1 MATPIKSVLQVSTGK
16 FVRDMQIATK
26 GVLALG
32 GAFSTVIGFILK
44 FTAVMAAATAGVV
57 FFINRNIQ
65 LIDRLGKV
73 SAVTGFTVRQLQ
85 DFRLAAELSGV
96 SSDQADIALRRF
108 SRRLGE
114 AGRNTGE
121 LLPALRR
128 LGISVRDTAGNLR
141 GPNDVLLDFADG
153 IKATKGE
160 TAQLSL
166 AFKAF
171 DSEGAELVQTLIKG
185 REGLLRFN
193 KTIEILGGT
202 VSQNTIRD
210 ITALNDKLTLLRTV
224 ITTLV
229 QETVGKLAPAFNE
242 LADRILSKII
252 IAVDDT
258 EDGLDKLSTLLA
270 TKFLQSI
277 KSVTLGMITFFN
289 SALVPLINGF
299 TSLASSLNAPGF
311 ELSNLKKNLAEFK
324 ELAGK
329 GLIDRLTSL
338 SVTSGRTAEI
348 LEEKLG
354 KGFLLTKDNI
364 AIAIQAIEEEIKRLE
379 GAGALDLT
387 KLVGFSQQDI
397 EQIKNIFDF
406 LINPPDMVIIPMD
419 PIPEEVV
426 VRAKMLDTLMSKI
439 FGKDR
444 TKMFWDDWTSTGI
457 GSLTKLG
464 AIAKLILG
472 EQIFENLR
480 EGLEAA
486 GVGDFV
492 KTLSEGFVKAGTM
505 LEDALATAIATG
517 KSDFSALGDHI
528 RQVLAKALV
537 QKFITGPIMGL
548 FGLASGG
555 PAKAGQPYIVGEEG
569 PELFIPK
576 ASGTVIP
583 NDTTMGIMG
592 AGGPGMGGGAVQNIV
607 INAVDTQ
614 SFKQA
619 LAKQDPEF
627 IFGLSQAG
635 ARRVPG

>member
-16 FVRDMQIATK
+16 FVKDMKIATK

-44 FTAVMAAATAGVV
+44 FTAVMTAAAAGVT

-73 SAVTGFTVRQLQ
+73 SNVTGFTVRQLQ

-128 LGISVRDTAGNLR
+128 LGISVRDDEGNLR
-141 GPNDVLLDFADG
+141 NVNDVLLDFADG

-171 DSEGAELVQTLIKG
+171 DSEGAELVQTLTEG

-193 KTIEILGGT
+193 DVIEVLGGT
-202 VSQNTIRD
+202 VSEKTIQD
-210 ITALNDKLTLLRTV
+210 ITALNDKITLLTNV

-229 QETVGKLAPAFNE
+229 QETIGKLAPAFNE

-252 IAVDDT
+252 VAVAES
-258 EDGLDKLSTLLA
+258 EDGLEKLATTLA
-270 TKFLQSI
+270 TKFLQSL
-277 KSVTLGMITFFN
+277 KSVTLGMITFYN
-289 SALVPLINGF
+289 TALVPLINGL
-299 TSLASSLNAPGF
+299 TGLASSLNAPGF

-324 ELAGK
+324 ELAGQ
-329 GLIDRLTSL
+329 GLISRLTTL

-379 GAGALDLT
+379 SAGALDLT
-387 KLVGFSQQDI
+387 KLVGFDPEAIADI
-397 EQIKNIFDF
+397 ERVFDR
-406 LINPPDMVIIPMD
+406 LINFKEFVIIRKE
-419 PIPEEVV
+419 PIEEVITK
-426 VRAKMLDTLMSKI
+426 ASMLDTMLSRI
-439 FGKDR
+439 FGKER
-444 TKMFWDDWTSTGI
+444 TQMFWEDWTSNGI
-457 GSLTKLG
+457 GSITKLG
-464 AIAKLILG
+464 ALAKLVLG

-583 NDTTMGIMG
+583 NGQTTAMMG
-592 AGGPGMGGGAVQNIV
+592 AGMGGGTNVTYNIQ
-607 INAVDTQ
+607 AVDAP
-614 SFKQA
+614 SFQQLVA
-619 LAKQDPEF
+619 RDPEF
-627 IFGLSQAG
+627 IFNVSRAG
-635 ARRVPG
+635 SRRTPA

>member
-44 FTAVMAAATAGVV
+44 FTAVMAAATAGVA

-128 LGISVRDTAGNLR
+128 LGIQVRDTEGNLR

-171 DSEGAELVQTLIKG
+171 DSEGAELVQTLIRG
-185 REGLLRFN
+185 REGLLAFN

-210 ITALNDKLTLLRTV
+210 ITALNDKMTLLTNV

-229 QETVGKLAPAFNE
+229 QETVGKLAPAFNS

-277 KSVTLGMITFFN
+277 KSVTLGMIAFYNT
-289 SALVPLINGF
+289 ALVPLINGF
-299 TSLASSLNAPGF
+299 TGLASSLNAPGF

-324 ELAGK
+324 ELAGQ
-329 GLIDRLTSL
+329 GLISRLTSL

-354 KGFLLTKDNI
+354 KGFLLTKNNI

-387 KLVGFSQQDI
+387 KLVGFDEKAIADI
-397 EQIKNIFDF
+397 ERIFDF
-406 LINPPDMVIIPMD
+406 LINPPEMTIISID
-419 PIPEEVV
+419 PIEEVIV
-426 VRAKMLDTLMSKI
+426 KARMLDSMLSNI
-439 FGKDR
+439 FGKER
-444 TKMFWDDWTSTGI
+444 TAMFWEDWTSTGI

>member
-16 FVRDMQIATK
+16 FVKDMKIATK

-44 FTAVMAAATAGVV
+44 FTAVMTAAAAGVT

-73 SAVTGFTVRQLQ
+73 SNVTGFTVRQLQ

-128 LGISVRDTAGNLR
+128 LGISVRDDEGNLR
-141 GPNDVLLDFADG
+141 NVNDVLLDFADG

-171 DSEGAELVQTLIKG
+171 DSEGAELVQTLTEG

-193 KTIEILGGT
+193 DVIEVLGGT
-202 VSQNTIRD
+202 VSEKTIQD
-210 ITALNDKLTLLRTV
+210 ITALNDKITLLTNV

-229 QETVGKLAPAFNE
+229 QETIGKLAPAFNE

-252 IAVDDT
+252 VAVAES
-258 EDGLDKLSTLLA
+258 EDGLEKLATTLA
-270 TKFLQSI
+270 TKFLQSL
-277 KSVTLGMITFFN
+277 KSVTLGMITFYN
-289 SALVPLINGF
+289 TALVPLINGL
-299 TSLASSLNAPGF
+299 TGLASSLNAPGF

-324 ELAGK
+324 ELAGQ
-329 GLIDRLTSL
+329 GLISRLTTL

-379 GAGALDLT
+379 SAGALDLT
-387 KLVGFSQQDI
+387 KLVGFDPEAIADI
-397 EQIKNIFDF
+397 ERVFDR
-406 LINPPDMVIIPMD
+406 LINFKEFVIIRKE
-419 PIPEEVV
+419 PIEEVITK
-426 VRAKMLDTLMSKI
+426 ASMLDTMLSRI
-439 FGKDR
+439 FGKER
-444 TKMFWDDWTSTGI
+444 TQMFWEDWTSNGI
-457 GSLTKLG
+457 GSITKLG
-464 AIAKLILG
+464 ALAKLVLG

-548 FGLASGG
+548 FQGLASGG

-569 PELFIPK
+569 PELFVPK
-576 ASGTVIP
+576 QSGVVLP
-583 NDTTMGIMG
+583 NSALRGHN
-592 AGGPGMGGGAVQNIV
+592 AGGPGVMGGGVTNITN
-607 INAVDTQ
+607 ISAVDTQ
-614 SFKQA
+614 SFQQA
-619 LAKQDPEF
+619 IARDPEF
-627 IFGLSQAG
+627 IFNVSRAG
-635 ARRVPG
+635 SRRTPA

>member
-16 FVRDMQIATK
+16 FVRDMKIATK

-32 GAFSTVIGFILK
+32 GAFNTVIGFILK
-44 FTAVMAAATAGVV
+44 FTAVITAAVAGVT

-73 SAVTGFTVRQLQ
+73 SNVTGFTVRQLQ

-128 LGISVRDTAGNLR
+128 LGIAVRDDEGNLR
-141 GPNDVLLDFADG
+141 SVNDVLLDFADG

-171 DSEGAELVQTLIKG
+171 DSEGAELVQTLTEG

-193 KTIEILGGT
+193 DVIEVLGGT
-202 VSQNTIRD
+202 VSQKTIRD
-210 ITALNDKLTLLRTV
+210 ITALNDKITLLTNV

-229 QETVGKLAPAFNE
+229 QETIGKLAPAFNE
-242 LADRILSKII
+242 LADQILSKII
-252 IAVDDT
+252 VAVAES
-258 EDGLDKLSTLLA
+258 EDGLEKLATLLA
-270 TKFLQSI
+270 TKFLQSL
-277 KSVTLGMITFFN
+277 KSVTLGMITFYN
-289 SALVPLINGF
+289 TAIVPLINGF
-299 TSLASSLNAPGF
+299 TGLASSLNAPGF

-324 ELAGK
+324 ELAGQ
-329 GLIDRLTSL
+329 GLISRLTTL

-364 AIAIQAIEEEIKRLE
+364 AIAIQALEEEIKRLE
-379 GAGALDLT
+379 SAGALDLT
-387 KLVGFSQQDI
+387 KLVGFDANAI
-397 EQIKNIFDF
+397 EQIKQVFDN
-406 LINPPDMVIIPMD
+406 LINRKEFVIIRKE
-419 PIPEEVV
+419 PIEEVITK
-426 VRAKMLDTLMSKI
+426 ASMLDTMLSKI
-439 FGKDR
+439 FGKER
-444 TKMFWDDWTSTGI
+444 TKMFWDDWTSNGI
-457 GSLTKLG
+457 GSITKLG
-464 AIAKLILG
+464 ALAKLILG

-583 NDTTMGIMG
+583 NNQTMAM
-592 AGGPGMGGGAVQNIV
+592 AGGPAFGMGGTNVTYNIQ
-607 INAVDTQ
+607 AVDAP
-614 SFKQA
+614 SFQQLVA
-619 LAKQDPEF
+619 RDPEF
-627 IFGLSQAG
+627 IFNVSRAG
-635 ARRVPG
+635 SRRTPA